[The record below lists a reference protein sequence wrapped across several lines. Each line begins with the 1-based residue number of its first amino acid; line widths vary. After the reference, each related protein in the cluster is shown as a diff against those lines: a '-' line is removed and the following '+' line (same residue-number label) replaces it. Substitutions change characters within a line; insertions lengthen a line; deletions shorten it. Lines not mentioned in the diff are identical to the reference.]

1 MGAFDQIAAARLN
14 HASDAGVPWLAQQR
28 DIARGDWLSGPLPT
42 RKTETWKYTS
52 LDVLGERDY
61 LQSAPRVAVSADA
74 LSWIAGLDADRLVF
88 VNGHF
93 DATLSSVAAQSGVT
107 AVPFS
112 AANDE
117 QRALIEVELGV
128 IAAGHG
134 NPFAAL
140 NGCWMNDGVLVC
152 VDAGVRANRPLCVVH
167 LQAPGVSAFSA
178 AQRLL
183 LILGAQSELQLIE
196 HFLSAGGAPDNLMT
210 GTTELRI
217 DAGARL
223 QHYRLQLEGEQSL
236 HIGGIY
242 AELQRDAR
250 FESFVIGLGSRLKR
264 LDLRVRHL
272 APGSEASLNG
282 VYLAQGTQHIDMHT
296 TVEHESP
303 HGTTRQVYRG
313 IIDDA
318 ARAVFNGRIHIHPQ
332 AQKSSA
338 DLSNRNLLLSNEAE
352 IDTKPELE
360 IYADDVRCSHG
371 ATVSRIEEK
380 NLYYLL
386 TRGIGRAEAEVLLG
400 FGFINELFGDVPIE
414 PLRVALRDV
423 LRAWFG
429 RSAELT
435 RHLQ

>member
-1 MGAFDQIAAARLN
+1 MGAFDQIAASRLN
-14 HASDAGVPWLAQQR
+14 LDSASGLPWLAQQR
-28 DIARGDWLSGPLPT
+28 GIARGDWLAGPLPT
-42 RKTETWKYTS
+42 RKTEAWKYTG
-52 LDVLGERDY
+52 LDPLGERDY
-61 LQSAPRVAVSADA
+61 LQLAPRVALTAPG
-74 LSWIAGLDADRLVF
+74 LPLIEGLDADRLVF

-93 DATLSSVAAQSGVT
+93 DAALSSVAAQDGVT
-107 AVPFS
+107 AIPFS
-112 AANDE
+112 AADE
-117 QRALIEVELGV
+117 QQRALIGAQLGS
-128 IAAGHG
+128 IATGHG

-140 NGCWMNDGVLVC
+140 NGCWMNDGVLVQ
-152 VDAGVRANRPLCVVH
+152 VAGGVRANRPLYVVH
-167 LQAPGVSAFSA
+167 LLAAGESAFAA

-183 LILGAQSELQLIE
+183 LILEPQAELQLIE
-196 HFLSAGGAPDNLMT
+196 HFVSAAGAADSLMT

-217 DAGARL
+217 GAGARL
-223 QHYRLQLEGEQSL
+223 QHFRLQLEDEQAL

-250 FESFVIGLGSRLKR
+250 LEGFVIGLGSRLKR

-272 APGSEASLNG
+272 GPGSEAHLDG
-282 VYLAQGTQHIDMHT
+282 VYLAHRSQHIDLHT
-296 TVEHESP
+296 SVEHESP

-318 ARAVFNGRIHIHPQ
+318 ARAVFNGRIHIHPH
-332 AQKSSA
+332 AQKTSA

-414 PLRVALRDV
+414 ALRAALRDV
-423 LRAWFG
+423 LRGWFG